1 VTTQNAVTRDT
12 LRSPLFDGV
21 EPAIV
26 DRLLE
31 QSATQVLGPGALV
44 LDEQQE
50 ADRFFIL
57 HAGSVRVFYRSTEGV
72 QVVVK
77 LFRAPAVFGE
87 MECLTEIR
95 YVEAVDTLEKSIIVI
110 VPKLALLEALQLSHA
125 LSLNL
130 LKDVAA
136 RLCIA
141 AQNERSLTFH
151 PLETRLA
158 NLFLTYI
165 EFYGLPAA
173 DGILIRIPLTQ
184 NDLANAIGTVRRS
197 ITRVLQGWQ
206 RDGIV
211 VHRDGRYVVC
221 DSVKLAKVSDPDL
234 LRIGYRLG
242 TPLRP
247 RPDGDR

>member
-1 VTTQNAVTRDT
+1 MTATPQVTRAT
-12 LRSPLFDGV
+12 LRSPIFDGV
-21 EPAIV
+21 EGAIV
-26 DRLLE
+26 DRLLG
-31 QSATQVLGPGALV
+31 QSATRVMAADELV

-57 HAGSVRVFYRSTEGV
+57 HAGSVKVFYRSPEGV

-95 YVEAVDTLEKSIIVI
+95 YVEAVHTLEKSIIVV
-110 VPKLALLEALQLSHA
+110 VPKAALLEALRLSHA

-165 EFYGLPAA
+165 EFYGLPAE

-184 NDLANAIGTVRRS
+184 TDLANAIGTVRRS

-211 VHRDGRYVVC
+211 IRRQGRYVVR
-221 DSVKLAKVSDPDL
+221 DSTKLARVSDPEL

-242 TPLRP
+242 VPLRP
-247 RPDGDR
+247 HGAADR